1 MEDIVYF
8 RDLVNFE
15 TRKLEF
21 LCEAWNNKFTEGK
34 TPETETG
41 HILSVIGQTRLL
53 MKEKFKQFS
62 ELIVVAEKAI
72 NKETINE
79 KVTLDDLQGF
89 WDLISIQIEDMN
101 NKFVHLEKLEL
112 NNWRPVQDT
121 CSAGVTHAKKKF
133 RKAVSKTKDDAARK
147 RLTAAKQAMK
157 SRLNAQNSI
166 E

>member
-1 MEDIVYF
+1 MISNIFKYKKNYSFSRAHVEIKTTVINSIYLLNNLRNLKIVY
-8 RDLVNFE
+8 
-15 TRKLEF
+15 
-21 LCEAWNNKFTEGK
+21 
-34 TPETETG
+34 
-41 HILSVIGQTRLL
+41 IGQTRLL